1 MITVILSVLFIIAF
15 VSISLLFQL
24 FLGNSQQKRKQLSDK
39 EVKIDKKKK
48 SLWISFY
55 FFLFLAILV
64 VIVHVFS

>member
-24 FLGNSQQKRKQLSDK
+24 SLGNSQQKRKQLSDK
-39 EVKIDKKKK
+39 EVKIDKKK
-48 SLWISFY
+48 SLWISF
-55 FFLFLAILV
+55 FFYLFLAILV

>member
-24 FLGNSQQKRKQLSDK
+24 SLGNSQQKRKQLSDK
-39 EVKIDKKKK
+39 EVKIDKKG
-48 SLWISFY
+48 LWIWFY
-55 FFLFLAILV
+55 FYLFLAILV